1 MEVIKKMA
9 KIQYYGTGRRKRA
22 VARVW
27 LIPGDGK
34 MIVNKQ
40 ELKEYFGGRVLTFEP
55 IIRQP
60 LIATST
66 IDKYDVVANVH
77 GGGVSGQ
84 AEAIRH
90 GIARALVNANAE
102 LRPILKKAG
111 FLTRDPR
118 MHERKKYGLYGRR
131 RRFQY
136 SKR

>member
-1 MEVIKKMA
+1 MT

-27 LIPGDGK
+27 LVPGEGK
-34 MIVNKQ
+34 MIVNNQDMKD
-40 ELKEYFGGRVLTFEP
+40 YFGGRFLTFEP
-55 IIRQP
+55 ILRQP

-66 IDKYDVVANVH
+66 IGKYDILANVH

-90 GIARALVNANAE
+90 GIGRALVNANAE

>member
-1 MEVIKKMA
+1 LA

-27 LIPGDGK
+27 LVPGTGK
-34 MIVNKQ
+34 IVVNKQ
-40 ELKEYFGGRVLTFEP
+40 QLKEYFGGRVLTFEP

-66 IDKYDVVANVH
+66 IDKYDVLANVQ

-90 GIARALVNANAE
+90 GIARALVAANAE